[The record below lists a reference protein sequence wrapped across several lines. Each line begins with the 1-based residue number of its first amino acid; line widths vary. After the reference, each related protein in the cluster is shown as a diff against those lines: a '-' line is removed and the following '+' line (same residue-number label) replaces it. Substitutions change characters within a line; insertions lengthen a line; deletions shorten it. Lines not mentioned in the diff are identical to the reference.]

1 MAEINPNET
10 SEIRFCG
17 SCGAAVTPG
26 ASACGQCGAPVPAED
41 DSQVLT
47 GDYIPYCRACGVP
60 VAKEAALNCTK
71 CGVTPLCRD
80 HFYPSTRSCALC
92 PPFESTQ
99 PGASTQPGELA
110 TGTAPNRPKGPWA
123 QPPASVLCPRCQAR
137 IRQGVEFCPNC
148 GAEQEEA
155 GEDSKYAGFLV
166 RLGAFIIDN
175 LILLVAGTVLFAIVE
190 IPLLGL
196 VITVPYYVLFTYK
209 LGQTPGKRLL
219 GIQVVDAEGS
229 IPNIRRVLL
238 RELVA
243 KSVPS
248 MLLLAGSYSILF
260 SIAGYTTGTFLLL
273 GYIWIA
279 HDQRKRGLHDYIAGT
294 YVVKRERNS

>member
-1 MAEINPNET
+1 MPERNPSEI
-10 SEIRFCG
+10 SAIRFCG

-26 ASACGQCGAPVPAED
+26 ESDCAQCGSPVRHED

-92 PPFESTQ
+92 PPIDLTQ
-99 PGASTQPGELA
+99 PGVSTQPGELA
-110 TGTAPNRPKGPWA
+110 TGTAPNRPNGPWA

-137 IRQGVEFCPNC
+137 IRLGVEFCPNC

-166 RLGAFIIDN
+166 RLSAFIIDSLAPIILSVIIFSIVEVPGLF
-175 LILLVAGTVLFAIVE
+175 LILLAGYHLF
-190 IPLLGL
+190 
-196 VITVPYYVLFTYK
+196 FTYK
-209 LGQTPGKRLL
+209 LGQTPGKMLL
-219 GIQVVDAEGS
+219 GIQVVGKDGDKPGLQQV
-229 IPNIRRVLL
+229 IM
-238 RELVA
+238 REVVGKA
-243 KSVPS
+243 IS
-248 MLLLAGSYSILF
+248 
-260 SIAGYTTGTFLLL
+260 FLLFFI
-273 GYIWIA
+273 GFIWVIWA
-279 HDQRKRGLHDYIAGT
+279 PQKRGWHDYISGT
-294 YVVKRERNS
+294 FVVKKKRD